1 MKFLNKLER
10 KFGRYAIHN
19 LAAYIIGM
27 YVIGYVFYFF
37 MPDIFQWLTLE
48 PYYILRGQIWRLVTW
63 LLIPPESPGIF
74 TIIMLFFY
82 YSLGIS
88 LERAWGAFRF
98 NVYILLGMISTVLGA
113 FLLYAILGGGGL
125 FGNAFFSTY
134 YINMSIFLAFAM
146 SYPNERVYLYFFIPV
161 KMKWMAIID
170 VVLILVDV
178 VRYARMGAWM
188 WALMPLASFVN
199 YFIFTWPFWASKLG
213 LARARHNP
221 KVVNFKKAQKKQAK
235 AAQNTPYR
243 HKCAVCGITDLD
255 DPNMEF
261 RYCSKCDGYYCY
273 CSRHINNHVHIHH
286 D

>member
-113 FLLYAILGGGGL
+113 FLLYAILGGGRL

-161 KMKWMAIID
+161 KMKWMGYLYLFFIVYSFVTTSWVGRVAI
-170 VVLILVDV
+170 
-178 VRYARMGAWM
+178 
-188 WALMPLASFVN
+188 LASLLN
-199 YFIFTWPFWASKLG
+199 FIVFFLITRDYRRISPGEFK
-213 LARARHNP
+213 RRYD
-221 KVVNFKKAQKKQAK
+221 FKKNVQPNPRRSGGSGPVTK
-235 AAQNTPYR
+235 
-243 HKCAVCGITDLD
+243 HKCAVCGRTELDGDDL
-255 DPNMEF
+255 EF
-261 RYCSKCDGYYCY
+261 RFCSKCDGNYEYCQD
-273 CSRHINNHVHIHH
+273 HLFTHKHVHKN
-286 D
+286 

>member
-113 FLLYAILGGGGL
+113 FLLYAILGGGRL

-161 KMKWMAIID
+161 KMKWMGYLYLFFIVYSFVTTSWVGRVAI
-170 VVLILVDV
+170 
-178 VRYARMGAWM
+178 
-188 WALMPLASFVN
+188 LASLLN
-199 YFIFTWPFWASKLG
+199 FIVFFLITRDYRRISPGEFK
-213 LARARHNP
+213 RRYD
-221 KVVNFKKAQKKQAK
+221 FKKNVQPNPRRGGGSGPVTK
-235 AAQNTPYR
+235 
-243 HKCAVCGITDLD
+243 HKCAVCGRTELDGDDL
-255 DPNMEF
+255 EF
-261 RYCSKCDGYYCY
+261 RFCSKCDGNYEYCQD
-273 CSRHINNHVHIHH
+273 HLFTHKHVHKN
-286 D
+286 

>member
-161 KMKWMAIID
+161 KMKWMGYLYLFFIVYSFVTTSWVGRVAI
-170 VVLILVDV
+170 
-178 VRYARMGAWM
+178 
-188 WALMPLASFVN
+188 LASLLN
-199 YFIFTWPFWASKLG
+199 FIVFFLITRDYRRISPGEFK
-213 LARARHNP
+213 RRYD
-221 KVVNFKKAQKKQAK
+221 FKKNVQPNPRRGGGSGPVTK
-235 AAQNTPYR
+235 
-243 HKCAVCGITDLD
+243 HKCAVCGRTELDGDDL
-255 DPNMEF
+255 EF
-261 RYCSKCDGYYCY
+261 RFCSKCDGNYEYCQD
-273 CSRHINNHVHIHH
+273 HLFTHKHVHKN
-286 D
+286 